1 MNAPVAAGD
10 VRPARLDTHAPCL
23 PQAEFDDL
31 YSAVYRVLDD
41 AKADHRLVKLYKGS
55 HASPLPH
62 FRVLDFGSFFYRTR
76 RGLLAYACAAAGG
89 NSVAHLD
96 AYDREHGPRV
106 SLRAAYEHL
115 AGYSRKPGESRSAFL
130 RYLASRTHDLGA
142 YRGGTSGYDDEARAV
157 AAAHFNTLSVPA
169 TAANTAVF
177 CGGAKGVFLA
187 FCAALM
193 TRRRY
198 DQLTH
203 EGGLLLAP
211 EGYYQSLRL
220 MPAVF
225 GGEIH
230 VVPELTGETIQQWL
244 ADTARHR
251 NRAIYVPLVNNAD
264 GRVLTWPRACS
275 VANAVLRH
283 NQAHQPRPVYVLADD
298 VYAGSYLTPG
308 LAATSVASVN
318 GTALGDPAL
327 GAMSD
332 WTVTVAT
339 PSKTFALPTSRIA
352 FATTTNQRLL
362 AAICH
367 YRTVFS
373 MSRPPQV
380 TELTAAAA
388 LCLTPQTW
396 IDQWNRH
403 YLRAYQTLIPRIEAI
418 NAEAGFAA
426 CTVRE
431 PEGGWYLPLL
441 LSPAP
446 FGGQVT
452 SAVDAFAVMLYYGR
466 DREDTGIGLL
476 PGELFGQRIHQP
488 GFALRGSLAVAPDE
502 LETFTR
508 RLGDAVRLLRGP
520 DCRAVVSYA
529 RRRVRDVCD
538 LDAIL
543 ARCRY

>member
-1 MNAPVAAGD
+1 MTSPAGTL
-10 VRPARLDTHAPCL
+10 RPLSLEPAELCL
-23 PQAEFDDL
+23 PQGEFDDL

-41 AKADHRLVKLYKGS
+41 AKADHHLVKLYKGS
-55 HASPLPH
+55 HASHLPH
-62 FRVLDFGSFFYRTR
+62 YRVLDFGSFFYQTR

-89 NSVAHLD
+89 ASEAHLD
-96 AYDREHGPRV
+96 TYDREHAPRV
-106 SLRAAYEHL
+106 SLRAVYEHL
-115 AGYSRKPGESRSAFL
+115 ARFSRKPGESRAAFL
-130 RYLASRTHDLGA
+130 RYLTSRTHDLGA

-157 AAAHFNTLSVPA
+157 GAAHFNTLSVPA
-169 TAANTAVF
+169 TPANTAIF
-177 CGGAKGVFLA
+177 CGGAKGLFLA

-193 TRRRY
+193 CRRRY

-230 VVPELTGETIQQWL
+230 VVPELSGETIQRWL
-244 ADTARHR
+244 AQTAQQP

-283 NQAHQPRPVYVLADD
+283 NHTHPGQPVYVLADD
-298 VYAGSYLTPG
+298 VYAGSYLHAE
-308 LAATSVASVN
+308 LAGTSIASVT
-318 GTALGDPAL
+318 GTALGEPAL

-339 PSKTFALPTSRIA
+339 ASKTFALPTSRIA

-362 AAICH
+362 EAICH

-388 LCLTPQTW
+388 LCLTPHTW
-396 IDQWNRH
+396 ADQWNHH
-403 YLRAYQTLIPRIEAI
+403 YRRACQALMRRIEAV
-418 NAEAGFAA
+418 NTEAGFAA

-431 PEGGWYLPLL
+431 PEGGWYLPLQ
-441 LSPAP
+441 LSPAL
-446 FGGQVT
+446 FGGQAT
-452 SAVDAFAVMLYYGR
+452 SAVDAFAVMLHYGR
-466 DREDTGIGLL
+466 ERQDTGIGFL
-476 PGELFGQRIHQP
+476 PGELFGQRTHTA
-488 GFALRGSLAVAPDE
+488 GFAVRGSLAVSPDE
-502 LETFTR
+502 LDTFTQ
-508 RLGDAVRLLRGP
+508 RLTDATQLLRSPDGP
-520 DCRAVVSYA
+520 AIVSYA
-529 RRRVRDVCD
+529 RRRARDVCD